1 MTVKRTNSLFR
12 VHYPPDYYAKEDK
25 ARYET
30 QIDEILGLWDQTLLF
45 LNCNN
50 ISDDQKS
57 RLSAL
62 HTEWEMLSNEI
73 IDIDL
78 AIRLE
83 VNKQLFNLVRSTDGI
98 IKPTELT
105 DALPFSSNAKY
116 EIECTATQVPSK
128 IQNSTFKII
137 RLCSILNRKIIAIME
152 FLQKVKEEICDSNS
166 ITDSVLF
173 SQGNK
178 PTNDI
183 EDKEFI
189 SSCLA
194 DIKNGVSQVSEKID
208 NRNRKEKCKPI
219 SQKRCAELIVDE
231 LEDRF
236 PRINIVS
243 IKRMLSD
250 WDTGK
255 REAVKGYHN
264 LKQMADEKLFSQW
277 ASTYFK
283 AYYANERRGK
293 YIRTR
298 HSHRQEDLDQ
308 YAAAQYE
315 QEESESYNDDN
326 IND

>member
-1 MTVKRTNSLFR
+1 MTVKRTDSLLQT
-12 VHYPPDYYAKEDK
+12 HYSQDYYTKEDK
-25 ARYET
+25 KRYET
-30 QIDEILGLWDQTLLF
+30 KINEILSLWDRTLLF
-45 LNCNN
+45 LNCKNLN
-50 ISDDQKS
+50 DEKKA
-57 RLSAL
+57 RLLSL
-62 HTEWEMLSNEI
+62 HTEWEIFLNEI

-83 VNKQLFNLVRSTDGI
+83 VNKQLTNLEGCICGI
-98 IKPTELT
+98 TNQTELT
-105 DALPFSSNAKY
+105 AALPFMSNAKY
-116 EIECTATQVPSK
+116 EIECAATKVPSRP
-128 IQNSTFKII
+128 QNSTFKIL
-137 RLCSILNRKIIAIME
+137 RLCSILNRKIINIME

-166 ITDSVLF
+166 IIDSVLF

-178 PTNDI
+178 PTNNI

-189 SSCLA
+189 TSFLA

-208 NRNRKEKCKPI
+208 NRNKKEKCKPI

-231 LEDRF
+231 LEDIF
-236 PRINIVS
+236 PRINIIS

-277 ASTYFK
+277 ASTYF
-283 AYYANERRGK
+283 AFYYSHERRGK
-293 YIRTR
+293 YIRER
-298 HSHRQEDLDQ
+298 HSHSQESLDQ

-315 QEESESYNDDN
+315 QEESESYDDN
-326 IND
+326 LND